1 MVTCV
6 TRRFD
11 ADALLQTFFAQISAP
26 GPSGHHQMDGVTFGA
41 HAKLLVTNP
50 HQWTDVAALQFVSA
64 HDIALHIHDF
74 LFTKR
79 NMHAQNLRAVEQA
92 LGMFFQSKDCCTV
105 GCVVSAHAL
114 KSAATVMQSVCE
126 DVDLG
131 VAPLDH
137 FSVHPDFA
145 VTV

>member
-1 MVTCV
+1 
-6 TRRFD
+6 
-11 ADALLQTFFAQISAP
+11 
-26 GPSGHHQMDGVTFGA
+26 MDGVALGA

-50 HQWTDVAALQFVSA
+50 HQWADVATLQFIST
-64 HDIALHIHDF
+64 HDVTLHIHDF
-74 LFTKR
+74 LLAKR
-79 NMHAQNLRAVEQA
+79 NVHAQNLRAVEQT
-92 LGMFFQSKDCCTV
+92 LGMLFQTKDCRSV
-105 GCVVSAHAL
+105 DGVVSANAL